1 MSKKPAI
8 KQDVISKAW
17 KLHESGVPNDL
28 ISYTLGLSDSS
39 IKRIIRLF
47 TAASNG
53 EVIDYIEGDRY
64 HLIKKIAREYF
75 GIPGKKE
82 ETKPEQAPDNVDT
95 QEIPSDYRDFMVKIL
110 AEICHQNK
118 LIERLLKELG
128 VELT

>member
-1 MSKKPAI
+1 MSKKPTI
-8 KQDVISKAW
+8 KQNVILKAW

-39 IKRIIRLF
+39 IKRIIRMF

-53 EVIDYIEGDRY
+53 EDIDAMEGNRY

-75 GIPGKKE
+75 GIPEKKDE
-82 ETKPEQAPDNVDT
+82 SKPEQTPDNVDT

-110 AEICHQNK
+110 AELYHQNN
-118 LIERLLKELG
+118 LIERLLKEHG
-128 VELT
+128 VELK

>member
-1 MSKKPAI
+1 MSKKPTI

-39 IKRIIRLF
+39 IKRIIRMF

-53 EVIDYIEGDRY
+53 EVIDLIEGNRY

-75 GIPGKKE
+75 GIPEKKDDS
-82 ETKPEQAPDNVDT
+82 KPEQTPDNVDT
-95 QEIPSDYRDFMVKIL
+95 QEIPSDYRDFMVRVLTEFHHHNKIL
-110 AEICHQNK
+110 EK
-118 LIERLLKELG
+118 LLRELG

>member
-28 ISYTLGLSDSS
+28 ISYTLGFSDKTV
-39 IKRIIRLF
+39 KRIIRIF

-53 EVIDYIEGDRY
+53 EVIDAIEGDRY

-75 GIPGKKE
+75 GIPEKKE
-82 ETKPEQAPDNVDT
+82 ESKPEQTPDNVDT
-95 QEIPSDYRDFMVKIL
+95 QDIPSDYRDFMVRVL
-110 AEICHQNK
+110 AEFHHQNK

-128 VELT
+128 VELK

>member
-8 KQDVISKAW
+8 KQNVILKVW
-17 KLHESGVPNDL
+17 KLHESGVPKDL

-53 EVIDYIEGDRY
+53 EVIDAMEGNRY
-64 HLIKKIAREYF
+64 HMIKKIAREYF
-75 GIPGKKE
+75 GIPEKKVE
-82 ETKPEQAPDNVDT
+82 SKPEQAPDNVDT

-110 AEICHQNK
+110 AEIHHQNK
-118 LIERLLKELG
+118 LIERLLKKHG

>member
-28 ISYTLGLSDSS
+28 ISFTLGLSDSS

-53 EVIDYIEGDRY
+53 EVIDYIEGNRY

-75 GIPGKKE
+75 GIPEKKE
-82 ETKPEQAPDNVDT
+82 ESKPEQAHDNVDT
-95 QEIPSDYRDFMVKIL
+95 QDVPSDYRDFMVKIL
-110 AEICHQNK
+110 AEIYHQNK

-128 VELT
+128 VE

>member
-39 IKRIIRLF
+39 IKRIIRMF

-53 EVIDYIEGDRY
+53 QDIDAIEGDRY

-75 GIPGKKE
+75 GIPEKKE
-82 ETKPEQAPDNVDT
+82 EAKQEQAPDNVDT
-95 QEIPSDYRDFMVKIL
+95 QEIPSDYRDFMVRVL
-110 AEICHQNK
+110 AEFHHQNK
-118 LIERLLKELG
+118 LLERLLKQLG

>member
-1 MSKKPAI
+1 MSKKATI

-28 ISYTLGLSDSS
+28 ISYTLGISDKSV
-39 IKRIIRLF
+39 KRIIRLF

-53 EVIDYIEGDRY
+53 EDIYAIEGDRY

-75 GIPGKKE
+75 GIPEKKE
-82 ETKPEQAPDNVDT
+82 ESKPEQAPDNVDT

-110 AEICHQNK
+110 VEIYHQNN
-118 LIERLLKELG
+118 LLERLLKKFG
-128 VELT
+128 VELK

>member
-28 ISYTLGLSDSS
+28 ISYTLGISVISV
-39 IKRIIRLF
+39 KRIIRMF

-53 EVIDYIEGDRY
+53 EDIDAMEGNRY

-75 GIPGKKE
+75 GIPEKKE
-82 ETKPEQAPDNVDT
+82 ETKQEQTPDNVDT
-95 QEIPSDYRDFMVKIL
+95 QEITSDYRDYMVRVL
-110 AEICHQNK
+110 AEFHHQNE
-118 LIERLLKELG
+118 LIERLLEKLG